1 MVKPKTTWK
10 NPDNY
15 IKLIKDPWYKTI
27 VEIQN
32 IINLYTPQFYQSRN
46 IKTLHL
52 PVTTSAISSPMGLGS
67 DSKPVQIDLFRN
79 KNLFGRLY
87 AIYA

>member
-15 IKLIKDPWYKTI
+15 IELIKDPWYKTI

-32 IINLYTPQFYQSRN
+32 IINLYTPQFYQNRN

-52 PVTTSAISSPMGLGS
+52 PVTTTFSCFLSREYPLEFVGEL
-67 DSKPVQIDLFRN
+67 VWWC
-79 KNLFGRLY
+79 
-87 AIYA
+87 